1 MEDRQLSLSEVAG
14 LMGVSERTVRRW
26 IKAGKLRA
34 FKPGRDY
41 RIPESAVRTFVEES
55 EISPKAGS
63 RSSLELSF
71 NDVLAEGRREEIEEV
86 ALEAARQQL
95 KQDSQAA
102 ARALESG
109 RAQTYFMHHE
119 NASAIRLLQ
128 YPQDELAAALMELA
142 RRYVELERE
151 KERENAALLKQLEEV
166 AGRA

>member
-34 FKPGRDY
+34 YKPGRDY
-41 RIPESAVRTFVEES
+41 RIPEGGLRQFIAES
-55 EISPKAGS
+55 EISPKGES
-63 RSSLELSF
+63 RSSLEPSF
-71 NDVLAEGRREEIEEV
+71 NDVLADERREDIEEV

-102 ARALESG
+102 VRALESEQP
-109 RAQTYFMHHE
+109 QTYFKHHD
-119 NASAIRLLQ
+119 NAVAIRLRQ
-128 YPQDELAAALMELA
+128 YPQDELASALMDLA
-142 RRYVELERE
+142 RRYVELELE
-151 KERENAALLKQLEEV
+151 KERENAALIKQLEEV